1 MAETDGRFPVW
12 LEATMRSR
20 GLSQAQLA
28 RRMGVAETQVSRWR
42 RGLAVPTVRSLQ
54 RLAETFD
61 VPRTSLEQL
70 AGYPSGTPGD
80 PDIDDAGRDAEL
92 RAYQALLGQLIAE
105 RVPHALW
112 QAYLAGCA
120 ALAVSLRRSF
130 ETTL

>member
-54 RLAETFD
+54 RLA
-61 VPRTSLEQL
+61 
-70 AGYPSGTPGD
+70 GYPSGTPGD

-105 RVPHALW
+105 RVPHELW
-112 QAYLAGCA
+112 QVYLAGCA
-120 ALAVSLRRSF
+120 ALADS
-130 ETTL
+130 